1 MTADNI
7 YSNPNLEGE
16 LHQFLIR
23 HPQQALELAKRTQ
36 DLGPKESMA
45 VIAQAMWESQW
56 AGGKPARQPGQWNC
70 LCGKVI
76 SRNKQYCKACEDKS
90 RAEITEVKSDAD

>member
-1 MTADNI
+1 MTEPQPNPQPNI

-16 LHQFLIR
+16 LHQFLLR
-23 HPQQALELAKRTQ
+23 NPQLAKELATRTR

-56 AGGKPARQPGQWNC
+56 AASKPGRQPGQWNC

-76 SRNKQYCKACEDKS
+76 SRNKKYCLECQDKE
-90 RAEITEVKSDAD
+90 AQL